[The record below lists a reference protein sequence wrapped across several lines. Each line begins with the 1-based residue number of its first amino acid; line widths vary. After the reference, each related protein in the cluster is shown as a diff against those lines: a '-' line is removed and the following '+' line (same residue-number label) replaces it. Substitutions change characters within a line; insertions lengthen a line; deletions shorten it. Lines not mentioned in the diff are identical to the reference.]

1 MRNETTQRPL
11 SSFSVVCLL
20 LGMQPVLRVICFRS
34 ETPFEKTDFHLS
46 LYRLELYVIQELFWP
61 K

>member
-1 MRNETTQRPL
+1 MRKEPSQRPL

-34 ETPFEKTDFHLS
+34 ETPFEKTDFHL
-46 LYRLELYVIQELFWP
+46 LLATNWRQLLG
-61 K
+61 